1 MLCCLWY
8 YLGTTSKK
16 GVGFMLKMSILV
28 EYWKTHQV
36 RATKKYI
43 CGTSSLLLR
52 ISSNLIIVHM
62 EVSKTVIDIRFV
74 SFAAQKRSST
84 RNKSLNIAIS
94 CYSFPLESSWR
105 QYRWTRDEETVAR
118 AQGPLHPTILSV
130 RSWGMLL
137 PGVPHHF
144 SGKTHAIIGV
154 QNWSSGNLLR

>member
-1 MLCCLWY
+1 
-8 YLGTTSKK
+8 
-16 GVGFMLKMSILV
+16 MLKMSILV

-74 SFAAQKRSST
+74 PFAAQKRSST

-94 CYSFPLESSWR
+94 CYSFPLESS
-105 QYRWTRDEETVAR
+105 
-118 AQGPLHPTILSV
+118 
-130 RSWGMLL
+130 
-137 PGVPHHF
+137 
-144 SGKTHAIIGV
+144 
-154 QNWSSGNLLR
+154 